1 MIYQNISF
9 KIKKFYTLVAQLQ
22 MCIACGED
30 TYKPGSGCSTCGY
43 VGD

>member
-1 MIYQNISF
+1 MIYKRISF
-9 KIKKFYTLVAQLQ
+9 NIKNIFTSAARLQ
-22 MCIACGED
+22 MCIACGEM